1 MQSQNEAINKKI
13 EAKAQTGIT
22 QLQWLVYIFANKHT
36 DRNDDYYDHHCMS
49 YILVTVPDGLKS
61 TAASLQL
68 NLQITNSLSETIKL
82 YWVNYDGNA
91 VLYGNVTS
99 GNEISQGTYG
109 THPWL
114 ITTTSD
120 ELIAYFVPLLS
131 DMEITV
137 E

>member
-1 MQSQNEAINKKI
+1 MC
-13 EAKAQTGIT
+13 
-22 QLQWLVYIFANKHT
+22 H
-36 DRNDDYYDHHCMS
+36 
-49 YILVTVPDGLKS
+49 ILVTVPDGLKS
-61 TAASLQL
+61 TAYSLKL
-68 NLQITNSLSETIKL
+68 NFKITNLFSETIKL

-91 VLYGNVTS
+91 VLYGEVPS
-99 GNEISQGTYG
+99 GEVIRQGTYG

-131 DMEITV
+131 DLEVTI